1 MLVVVSMQFNTIK
14 NCVRIKNYANLTVCL
29 YVLKSNSLFYNRSML
44 DKSALVGDLST
55 TLDPSEVAKFDEL
68 ANQWWD
74 PMGKYAQAIAFNHA
88 RLAYFTQAIA
98 THFDRAL
105 AFVPKPTENL
115 WHLYD
120 LGRVFEGLSILDVGC
135 GGGLVSEPLA
145 NLGATVTGIDA
156 SAMSIRVARQHAHN
170 TTTPVN
176 YEHAMASDLLADG
189 RLFDVVINAEVVEHV
204 HNQSLLIEQCAKLVK
219 PGGILILATLNRTI
233 KSFIIAIV
241 GAEYVMN
248 YLPKGTHSW
257 HKFVKPEEL
266 SGWAEQSGCELL
278 EQTGMQYNLFK
289 HKWRLTPVMSVN
301 YVQVFKKA

>member
-1 MLVVVSMQFNTIK
+1 MLQGQ
-14 NCVRIKNYANLTVCL
+14 L
-29 YVLKSNSLFYNRSML
+29 
-44 DKSALVGDLST
+44 
-55 TLDPSEVAKFDEL
+55 
-68 ANQWWD
+68 
-74 PMGKYAQAIAFNHA
+74 
-88 RLAYFTQAIA
+88 
-98 THFDRAL
+98 
-105 AFVPKPTENL
+105 NL

-120 LGRVFEGLSILDVGC
+120 LGRVFDGLSILDVGC

-156 SAMSIRVARQHAHN
+156 SALSIRVARQHAHN

-204 HNQSLLIEQCAKLVK
+204 QNQSLLIEQCAQLVK

-233 KSFIIAIV
+233 KSFVIAIV

-257 HKFVKPEEL
+257 HKFVKPSEL
-266 SGWAEQSGCELL
+266 SGWAEQAGCELL

-289 HKWRLTPVMSVN
+289 
-301 YVQVFKKA
+301 QVAPNAADASELCTGIQKRIKEKTSEALRHIPPQHHVGSECLLQKKGSPSQSNKLISWLVKTYLMRCEPKTLWVKFLFLNP

>member
-1 MLVVVSMQFNTIK
+1 
-14 NCVRIKNYANLTVCL
+14 
-29 YVLKSNSLFYNRSML
+29 ML
-44 DKSALVGDLST
+44 DKSALDGDLRS
-55 TLDPSEVAKFDEL
+55 TLDPEEVTKFDQL
-68 ANQWWD
+68 ADQWWD
-74 PMGKYAQAIAFNHA
+74 PLGKYAQAIAFNHA
-88 RLAYFTQAIA
+88 RLSYFTQSIA
-98 THFDRAL
+98 THFDREL
-105 AFVPKPTENL
+105 AFAPRPTHNL

-120 LGRVFEGLSILDVGC
+120 LGRVFDGLSILDVGC

-204 HNQSLLIEQCAKLVK
+204 QNQSLLIEQCAQLVK

-233 KSFIIAIV
+233 KSFVIAIV

-257 HKFVKPEEL
+257 HKFVKPSEL
-266 SGWAEQSGCELL
+266 SGWAEQAGCELL
-278 EQTGMQYNLFK
+278 EQSGMQYNLFK
-289 HKWRLTPVMSVN
+289 RKWRLTPQMPVN
-301 YVQVFKKA
+301 YVQVYKKE